1 MPPPIPNTHPPTPF
15 LFDPLLMY
23 HHHLHVYPG
32 GPNKNHYGAI
42 KDATEITKL
51 LPTALTIKVKN
62 TAMDAAG
69 DVAFIGDA
77 PPLLPITKD
86 MNNNNTAKT
95 VEKGG
100 STLLPSVKDD
110 DELTMSMKKIKTGL
124 AVSLTLMLFLHTRS
138 ARSLAHTLSYS
149 LSSHTCFPRGFR
161 TRSARTRTSQLAPL
175 SRNTLISTLRGA
187 HVRAWPRPTRR
198 PTTPCV
204 LRLDQSV
211 KRKRTSERR
220 FRAEKTATMV
230 VRQH

>member
-32 GPNKNHYGAI
+32 GPNKSHYGAI
-42 KDATEITKL
+42 KDATEIIKL

-95 VEKGG
+95 VEKAG

-110 DELTMSMKKIKTGL
+110 DELTSVNKMIKAGP
-124 AVSLTLMLFLHTRS
+124 VSFLNANALSPHSRS
-138 ARSLAHTLSYS
+138 ARLLAHTLSYS
-149 LSSHTCFPRGFR
+149 PRSHTYSPRGFR
-161 TRSARTRTSQLAPL
+161 TRSARTHTFPNSLRSHATL
-175 SRNTLISTLRGA
+175 SFPRSGA
-187 HVRAWPRPTRR
+187 HMCEPGLDLHEGQRHRVSCAW
-198 PTTPCV
+198 
-204 LRLDQSV
+204 
-211 KRKRTSERR
+211 TSR
-220 FRAEKTATMV
+220 
-230 VRQH
+230 